1 MKPVYCCGGEIFETL
16 TLAVEYSN
24 LMYIKKGII
33 LGIEVIEQ
41 VVVPIQHILVF
52 RQRNRIGIC
61 HDACGILQCEY
72 NGFFISRFILIID
85 IIIKVYYEFKVI
97 ITR

>member
-33 LGIEVIEQ
+33 LGIEVIE
-41 VVVPIQHILVF
+41 
-52 RQRNRIGIC
+52 
-61 HDACGILQCEY
+61 
-72 NGFFISRFILIID
+72 
-85 IIIKVYYEFKVI
+85 
-97 ITR
+97 